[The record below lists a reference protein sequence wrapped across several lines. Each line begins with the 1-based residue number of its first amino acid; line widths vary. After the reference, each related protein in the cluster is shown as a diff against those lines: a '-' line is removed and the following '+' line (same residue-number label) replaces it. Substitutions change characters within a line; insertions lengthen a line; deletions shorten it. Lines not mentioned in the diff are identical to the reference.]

1 MKTTSQTRNPHIR
14 RTRVRTFWIYGL
26 CAALFGAL
34 EWLAVAHYPN
44 GSHVQGQRLAEYN
57 GNAAMVLLL
66 LVLLARPLR
75 LMLVRRPLGLCA
87 LAFSMVHTRYA
98 FEHVMGNSLENILF
112 LTPERQVST
121 WVGVVSLALMIPLA
135 LTSSHWATRKMG
147 VWWKRLH
154 RFNVL
159 ATLLAALHTAYMGV
173 HYGLTP
179 PRATSLILLIGL
191 ALILVARAFKFR
203 LPFKALERKTQR

>member
-1 MKTTSQTRNPHIR
+1 MRKPLLERQL
-14 RTRVRTFWIYGL
+14 WAYGL
-26 CAALFGAL
+26 CVLLFALL

-57 GNAAMVLLL
+57 GNAAMFLLL

-75 LMLVRRPLGLCA
+75 LISVRRPLGLCA
-87 LAFSMVHTRYA
+87 LAFSVIHTRYA
-98 FEHVMGNSLENILF
+98 FEHVLGDSLEGILF

-121 WVGVVSLALMIPLA
+121 WVGFAALALMIPLA
-135 LTSSHWATRKMG
+135 LTSSGWATRKMG

-159 ATLLAALHTAYMGV
+159 ATVLAALHTAYMGV

-179 PRATSLILLIGL
+179 LRATSLVLLIGL
-191 ALILVARAFKFR
+191 ALILVARALKFR
-203 LPFKALERKTQR
+203 WPLKTPEHKTPLSKKDI